1 MRPTPGARPR
11 PNARRR
17 REVHDEPRGG
27 PRCRSGRRVGGPDA
41 GLDAPHLVTELPGPK
56 ARAHIAFDE
65 RYTSPSLPAAYPI
78 RSRSRSRVGHR
89 GHRREPVP
97 RLLRRD
103 RGQRDRPCAPAR
115 RGGDRPAGRGAAP
128 LQRLGLLPA
137 HLRPP
142 PRGRSW
148 SGSRPIHGPSRV
160 FLGNSGTEVVEAAI
174 KLARYSTGRPYLVS
188 FLGGFHGRTYGSV
201 SLTAS
206 KAKYHAHF
214 GPLLPGV
221 YHVPF
226 GSAGLD
232 ELEQRVF
239 HRLVPGERG
248 RRDRRRADPGR
259 GRDRGPGRRV
269 PAPPASDLRSARI
282 LLVAD
287 EVQSGMGRT
296 GRMWAIQHWGVEP
309 DVILTAKG
317 LASGMPIGRDDRPE
331 HLMTWSAGAH
341 GSTFGG
347 NPVSS
352 PRRWPRLRS
361 SRTLDRERGPSAAS
375 RFRRTAAA
383 HGSVPGSCPG
393 RAGKGLLVGVQFDS
407 GATAAAV
414 EHAAFQRGLM
424 VLTRAM
430 TWCGSLRRSSSASG
444 RRPPAASL
452 RRGRPPPSPTAEA
465 PDVRIQGRH
474 HARRHRHARPRRRYG
489 RDRGFTHL
497 ISFRAGHG
505 DHPAAPP

>member
-1 MRPTPGARPR
+1 MSHVAVRDVDPVDAS
-11 PNARRR
+11 A
-17 REVHDEPRGG
+17 V
-27 PRCRSGRRVGGPDA
+27 PDA
-41 GLDAPHLVTELPGPK
+41 GFDAPHLVTELPGPK

-65 RYTSPSLPAAYPI
+65 RYTSPSLPRAYPI
-78 RSRSRSRVGHR
+78 V
-89 GHRREPVP
+89 PV
-97 RLLRRD
+97 R
-103 RGQRDRPCAPAR
+103 
-115 RGGDRPAGRGAAP
+115 GRGSVIEDIDGNRFLDFCAGIAVNVTGHAHPRVVAAIA
-128 LQRLGLLPA
+128 QQAGELLHYSASDFYLPIYA
-137 HLRPP
+137 HLAAELERIA
-142 PRGRSW
+142 
-148 SGSRPIHGPSRV
+148 PIHGPSRV

-174 KLARYSTGRPYLVS
+174 KLARYSTGRPYVVS

-239 HRLVPGERG
+239 HRLVPANEVAAIVVEPIQGEGGIVVPDDEFLPRL
-248 RRDRRRADPGR
+248 RRICDQHG
-259 GRDRGPGRRV
+259 
-269 PAPPASDLRSARI
+269 I

-317 LASGMPIGRDDRPE
+317 LASGMPIGAMIARE

-347 NPVSS
+347 NPVSCAAA
-352 PRRWPRLRS
+352 LA
-361 SRTLDRERGPSAAS
+361 TIALLEDGLIENAAERGEQVQAAL
-375 RFRRTAAA
+375 RPLLAAFPD
-383 HGSVPGSCPG
+383 HV
-393 RAGKGLLVGVQFDS
+393 RDVRGKGLLVGVQFDS

-424 VLTRAM
+424 VLTAGDDVVRI
-430 TWCGSLRRSSSASG
+430 S
-444 RRPPAASL
+444 PPLVITEREAAAGC
-452 RRGRPPPSPTAEA
+452 RVFAEA
-465 PDVRIQGRH
+465 VAAVAGR
-474 HARRHRHARPRRRYG
+474 
-489 RDRGFTHL
+489 
-497 ISFRAGHG
+497 
-505 DHPAAPP
+505 